1 MNTQPKKTRILFLF
15 AHLHKGGMQKAVSNI
30 SQALPAQFE
39 QFVGYFG
46 TENPGFTYNARMH
59 DFQLPASGARGP
71 FGKATIAWRRMVALR
86 RYIETQRIDI
96 VISFGESANIYS
108 LMSGHPAKTIITSRV
123 ALLEALSDNGLYG
136 HAYRMLAKWLYPKA
150 DALVAVSEALANDMR
165 KIVGTKVRISAIPN
179 LYHVSDIR
187 RQAGQ
192 PLPEAFAFL
201 ENKRFLLNVGSLCHQ
216 KAQDDLL
223 KVFAQVHARYSDVYL
238 VLLGRGEWHEP
249 LARQAE
255 SLQIRERLVFIDFD
269 LNPYRYMSR
278 AAAFVLTSRYEGFPN
293 VLVESMICEAPVLAF
308 DCPTGPAEILG
319 EDSRFGALI
328 QHRSINDMAQAIGR
342 LLDDADARQQA
353 SRVSSLRGKDY
364 SAESVANKWVE
375 VLS

>member
-46 TENPGFTYNARMH
+46 TENPGFKYNAQMH
-59 DFQLPASGARGP
+59 DFKLAASGARGP
-71 FGKATIAWRRMVALR
+71 FGKAAMAWRRMAALR
-86 RYIETQRIDI
+86 RYVEAQQIDI

-108 LMSGHPAKTIITSRV
+108 LMSGHPAKAIITSRV

-136 HAYRMLAKWLYPKA
+136 RAFRMLAKWLYPKA
-150 DALVAVSEALANDMR
+150 TALVAVSEALADDMR
-165 KIVGTKVRISAIPN
+165 KIVGANVRITAIPN
-179 LYHVSDIR
+179 LYHVSDIQE
-187 RQAGQ
+187 QAAQ

-223 KVFAQVHARYSDVYL
+223 KVFARIHPRYSDVYL
-238 VLLGRGEWHEP
+238 VLLGRGEWREP
-249 LARQAE
+249 LVKQAE
-255 SLQIRERLVFIDFD
+255 LLKIQQSVVFIDFD

-293 VLVESMICEAPVLAF
+293 VLVEAMICEAPVLAF
-308 DCPTGPAEILG
+308 DCHTGPAEILG

-328 QHRSINDMAQAIGR
+328 RQRSINDMAQAIGR
-342 LLDDADARQQA
+342 LLDAADAKQQA
-353 SRVSSLRGKDY
+353 CRVSSLRGKDY